1 MAGKDN
7 ITIISCGTM
16 REDLEKLLQDGV
28 LEDVS
33 LVFTERCL
41 KERPWELE
49 KQLVGEIENAKGNGG
64 KILVV
69 YGDACFYDNAKPERD
84 VDRMIGETGADCAR
98 IREHS
103 CIEMMLSPE
112 DKEELGGG
120 QRVYWLMPA
129 WMENR
134 DDVYFEW
141 DLGKRNQTF
150 PQNDMALMVDSRG
163 YFMRLMEEN
172 PELILEFS
180 DWMGLALDA
189 RDINLDR
196 FRELLLARIAELR
209 GEVAWITWPHMARA
223 PYMRCCAARH
233 ANSSPG
239 LQKRI
244 GRSRGE
250 KKSCC

>member
-1 MAGKDN
+1 VSDN
-7 ITIISCGTM
+7 DGITIISCGTL
-16 REDLEKLLQDGV
+16 REDLERLREEGM
-28 LEDVS
+28 LEGVS

-49 KQLVGEIENAKGNGG
+49 KQLVGEIENAKENGG

-69 YGDACFYDNAKPERD
+69 YGNACFYDNANPERD
-84 VDRMIGETGADCAR
+84 VDRLIGETGVDYDR

-112 DKEELGGG
+112 EKEELGGG
-120 QRVYWLMPA
+120 QKAYWLMPA
-129 WMENR
+129 WLENR

-172 PELILEFS
+172 PEMILEFS

-189 RDINLDR
+189 RDISLDR

-209 GEVAWITWPHMARA
+209 GEVA
-223 PYMRCCAARH
+223 
-233 ANSSPG
+233 
-239 LQKRI
+239 
-244 GRSRGE
+244 E
-250 KKSCC
+250 